1 MASFT
6 QINLTVQRDKQAIKQ
21 NWWASEAIQIYKHLP
36 VKLSD
41 LPRFDLMPQDVARLL
56 AGSGEFL
63 VSGELQT
70 IQINIRHYMQS
81 FIITENYIWAI
92 TH

>member
-1 MASFT
+1 
-6 QINLTVQRDKQAIKQ
+6 
-21 NWWASEAIQIYKHLP
+21 
-36 VKLSD
+36 
-41 LPRFDLMPQDVARLL
+41 MPQDVARLL

-81 FIITENYIWAI
+81 FIITENYI
-92 TH
+92 